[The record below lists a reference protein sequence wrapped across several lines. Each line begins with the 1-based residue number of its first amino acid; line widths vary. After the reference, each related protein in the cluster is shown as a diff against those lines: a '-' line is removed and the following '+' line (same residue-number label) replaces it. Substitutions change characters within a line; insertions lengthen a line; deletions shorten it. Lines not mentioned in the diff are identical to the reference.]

1 LAVFTLF
8 SLVGGLAVSPAMLVA
23 ARALQGV
30 GAALAAPSVL
40 ALLTTSAPDEAARNR
55 ALALFAAVS
64 SGGATLGLLL
74 GGILTDLGSWR
85 WTMFIN
91 VPIGIA
97 VLATV
102 RRFVDE
108 TPRRPGRF
116 DVVGAI
122 SATAAAVSIVWALI
136 GAPQH
141 GWGSVRTVVGLLA
154 GVLLVAVLA
163 LTEARH
169 PHPLLRPSLL
179 RSRRRVTGLVTIA
192 TMVGAQFP
200 LFFLGVQYLEDQL
213 GYGPVATGLAFLPVS
228 LGIFTVSRI
237 APRLVAL
244 VGPVPLIMLGTAGIA
259 ASSFWL
265 SGLDGSGSYVA
276 TAFWP
281 FLLNGVSAGLSFM
294 PLSVLVLSGV
304 EPEHA
309 GSASGLLQTMQQLGG
324 SIGLAV
330 VASAYAAHAVP
341 GEFMPGMREGFLAS
355 VAMATIA
362 FLAATSLVVRRPRFV
377 PVTELD

>member
-1 LAVFTLF
+1 
-8 SLVGGLAVSPAMLVA
+8 
-23 ARALQGV
+23 
-30 GAALAAPSVL
+30 
-40 ALLTTSAPDEAARNR
+40 
-55 ALALFAAVS
+55 
-64 SGGATLGLLL
+64 
-74 GGILTDLGSWR
+74 
-85 WTMFIN
+85 MFIN

-179 RSRRRVTGLVTIA
+179 RSRRRVTALIATA

-200 LFFLGVQYLEDQL
+200 LFFIGVQYLENQR
-213 GYGPVATGLAFLPVS
+213 GFGPVGTGLAFLPTT
-228 LGIFTVSRI
+228 LGIFLISRVT
-237 APRLVAL
+237 PRLVGRF
-244 VGPVPLIMLGTAGIA
+244 GPAPLAITGTAGIA
-259 ASSFWL
+259 LSSYLL
-265 SGLDGSGSYVA
+265 SGLDGTGPYVA
-276 TAFWP
+276 TVFVP
-281 FLLNGVSAGLSFM
+281 FLINGIAAGLSFM
-294 PLSVLVLSGV
+294 PLTVLVLSDV
-304 EPEHA
+304 EREHA

-330 VASAYAAHAVP
+330 VASVYAAHAVP
-341 GEFMPGMREGFLAS
+341 GSFLPGVREAFLAS
-355 VAMATIA
+355 VAMAAIA
-362 FLAATSLVVRRPRFV
+362 LIAVATLVVRRPRPA
-377 PVTELD
+377 PVAELD